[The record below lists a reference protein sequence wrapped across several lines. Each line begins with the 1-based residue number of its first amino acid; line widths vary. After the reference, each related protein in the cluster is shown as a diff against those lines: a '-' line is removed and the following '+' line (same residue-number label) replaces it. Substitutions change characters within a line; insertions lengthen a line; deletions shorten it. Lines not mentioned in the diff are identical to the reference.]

1 MIHLVKIF
9 IKIIATIIGFLI
21 YILEIITALVMW
33 DEKFIRNKEFL
44 VKVWDEN

>member
-9 IKIIATIIGFLI
+9 IKIIATIIGLPI

-44 VKVWDEN
+44 EKVWDEK